1 MKIKIH
7 KAYRIVIGLV
17 DSDLIGKTFEEGN
30 RQININTK
38 FFDGEEKSKEEI
50 IEILKDLVKE
60 DATFNIV
67 GKESIQTAID
77 AGIINEESIIKID
90 NIPIALRLL

>member
-17 DSDLIGKTFEEGN
+17 DSELIGKTFEEGN